1 MHVWS
6 TSNKTNHQ
14 VQLEL
19 TVHTKSF
26 LMIMRWGDRVNWIE
40 DTGGGGGKCVWAWC
54 SFTKICIRWPDP
66 VYGAKPS
73 GHAKKFRTIIS
84 HKRIKTTRKSSVAAI
99 KMCNA
104 RISWNY
110 ASGEPR
116 ALPSQ
121 TYKSFNQGTG

>member
-1 MHVWS
+1 MFEHDAHS
-6 TSNKTNHQ
+6 LRFAYDDLTPFMERNH
-14 VQLEL
+14 LL
-19 TVHTKSF
+19 
-26 LMIMRWGDRVNWIE
+26 LLL
-40 DTGGGGGKCVWAWC
+40 
-54 SFTKICIRWPDP
+54 
-66 VYGAKPS
+66 